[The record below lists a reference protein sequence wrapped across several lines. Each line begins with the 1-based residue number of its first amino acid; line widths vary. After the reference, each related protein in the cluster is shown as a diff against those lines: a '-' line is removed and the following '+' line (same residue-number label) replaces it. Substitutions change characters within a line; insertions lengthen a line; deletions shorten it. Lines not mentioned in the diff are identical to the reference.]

1 VVLPVEEHGTR
12 AEARWVVAMDLRV
25 MAEAVDWTTCR
36 RVMSP
41 GEKAAALADAGQR
54 MFTLESRVP

>member
-1 VVLPVEEHGTR
+1 
-12 AEARWVVAMDLRV
+12 MDLRV

-41 GEKAAALADAGQR
+41 GEKAAALADAGQG